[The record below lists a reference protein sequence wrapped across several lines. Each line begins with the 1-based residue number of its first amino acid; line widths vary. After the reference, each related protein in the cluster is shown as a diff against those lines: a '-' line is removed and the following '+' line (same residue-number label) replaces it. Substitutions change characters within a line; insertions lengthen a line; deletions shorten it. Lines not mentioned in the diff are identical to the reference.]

1 MATRRAAFQKPRFA
15 PDFPYQDVFDDL
27 WDIWRK
33 HILGNQKKNKY
44 YEAKNTLQDLG
55 LSIPPPL
62 KDVETVVG
70 WPQKA
75 VEALAVRSRF
85 DGFEANDANA
95 AEILE
100 RVSEQSGLKRKYRM
114 AVTSELIYCFSA
126 VTISRGDVESGEPE
140 VIIGLH
146 SAESSAARWD
156 YRKNRIKYGFTI
168 VDYTDKGKACEINL
182 YVDDAIVNAR
192 ATRSGIWE
200 YSVAEH
206 EMGRPLM
213 EVLAYRPTEARP
225 FGQSRITRAVRS
237 ITDSAVREALR
248 TEVSAEFFTAPQKY
262 LLGVSKEEAFAE
274 VSKWEA
280 YIGSIFTVGR
290 DSEGD
295 IPQFGQLSQGSM
307 QPHVDYM
314 RSLAARFAGETN
326 VAISQLGVIHDNP
339 SSAEA
344 IYAANEPLIMEAD
357 DLNDGNGEALRN
369 IARMVV
375 AAVLDK
381 PLDKLTEDERS
392 ITPIFRNPAMPSI
405 VSQAD
410 AMVKIA
416 SVAPWIA
423 ETDVFLEQ
431 LGFDEGTRKRM
442 LDQKTRAANAAAINA
457 IFGGSSAPS
466 DGEVSGDGSDTAR
479 VR

>member
-1 MATRRAAFQKPRFA
+1 MAKRNPAFQKPRFA
-15 PDFPYQDVFDDL
+15 PDFPYQKEFDDL
-27 WDIWRK
+27 WDIWRN
-33 HILGNQKKNKY
+33 HIIGNQKKNKY
-44 YEAKNTLQDLG
+44 YEAKNTLKDLG

-62 KDVETVVG
+62 KNVETVVG

-85 DGFEANDANA
+85 DGFVAKDENVSA
-95 AEILE
+95 ILD
-100 RVSEQSGLKRKYRM
+100 RVTEQSGLKRKYRM
-114 AVTSELIYCFSA
+114 GVTSELIYCFSA
-126 VTISRGDVESGEPE
+126 VTLSKGDVEDGEPE

-146 SAESSAARWD
+146 SAESCAARWD
-156 YRKNRIKYGFTI
+156 YRRNRVKYGFTI

-200 YSVAEH
+200 YTVSEH
-206 EMGRPLM
+206 SMGRPLF

-248 TEVSAEFFTAPQKY
+248 TEVSAEFFTSPQKY
-262 LLGVSKEEAFAE
+262 LLGVNKDEAFSQ

-280 YIGSIFTVGR
+280 YIGSIFTI
-290 DSEGD
+290 DKDADGD
-295 IPQFGQLSQGSM
+295 VPQFGQLSQGSM
-307 QPHVDYM
+307 QPHADYM
-314 RSLAARFAGETN
+314 RSLAARFSGETN
-326 VAISQLGVIHDNP
+326 VPISSLGIIHDNP

-344 IYAANEPLIMEAD
+344 IYAASEPLIMEAD

-369 IARMVV
+369 IARMIV

-381 PLDKLTEDERS
+381 SLDDLTEDERN
-392 ITPIFRNPAMPSI
+392 ITPIFRSPAMPSI

-442 LDQKTRAANAAAINA
+442 MDQKIRAANTAAINA
-457 IFGGSSAPS
+457 LFGGAAEP
-466 DGEVSGDGSDTAR
+466 DGGKVNDDGADTA
-479 VR
+479 

>member
-206 EMGRPLM
+206 EMAAHGGSG
-213 EVLAYRPTEARP
+213 VPTDGGAP
-225 FGQSRITRAVRS
+225 VRAVAHHARR
-237 ITDSAVREALR
+237 AVNHRQR
-248 TEVSAEFFTAPQKY
+248 
-262 LLGVSKEEAFAE
+262 
-274 VSKWEA
+274 
-280 YIGSIFTVGR
+280 
-290 DSEGD
+290 
-295 IPQFGQLSQGSM
+295 
-307 QPHVDYM
+307 
-314 RSLAARFAGETN
+314 
-326 VAISQLGVIHDNP
+326 
-339 SSAEA
+339 
-344 IYAANEPLIMEAD
+344 
-357 DLNDGNGEALRN
+357 
-369 IARMVV
+369 
-375 AAVLDK
+375 
-381 PLDKLTEDERS
+381 
-392 ITPIFRNPAMPSI
+392 
-405 VSQAD
+405 
-410 AMVKIA
+410 
-416 SVAPWIA
+416 
-423 ETDVFLEQ
+423 
-431 LGFDEGTRKRM
+431 
-442 LDQKTRAANAAAINA
+442 RA
-457 IFGGSSAPS
+457 
-466 DGEVSGDGSDTAR
+466 
-479 VR
+479 